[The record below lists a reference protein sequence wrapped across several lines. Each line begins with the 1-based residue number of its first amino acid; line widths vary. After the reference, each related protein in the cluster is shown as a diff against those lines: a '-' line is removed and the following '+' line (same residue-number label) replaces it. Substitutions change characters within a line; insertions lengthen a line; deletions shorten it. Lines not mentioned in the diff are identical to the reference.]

1 MIFLLLAIIS
11 SSSMALIL
19 KCFRAQRGNRYGI
32 ILGNYMTCILLSV
45 LLLPDKSLIASGSR
59 VTLICGIIGGIFFVA
74 GLVCMQS
81 SIPVNGAS
89 LTSAFSRLGL
99 LVSLAV
105 SILWFKERPETLQ
118 LAGIAL
124 VLISIVLI
132 RGDAHSE
139 GHGDAHGDGHSDAH
153 SAEHNDGQS
162 GSGGYKSGAG
172 QFSVVLLLLTLL
184 SCGSGDAMAKV
195 FEQFGD
201 SREDALYFFWLFLV
215 AAALSFL
222 LLMREKKKTG
232 KKVAVSEMTAGIL
245 VGIPNY
251 FSSYFLLRAL
261 EQFPA
266 SLAFS
271 VFSTGS
277 ILLVTAVSALLF
289 GERLSKR
296 QIAAMGVILAAL
308 VLLNI

>member
-1 MIFLLLAIIS
+1 
-11 SSSMALIL
+11 
-19 KCFRAQRGNRYGI
+19 
-32 ILGNYMTCILLSV
+32 
-45 LLLPDKSLIASGSR
+45 
-59 VTLICGIIGGIFFVA
+59 
-74 GLVCMQS
+74 
-81 SIPVNGAS
+81 
-89 LTSAFSRLGL
+89 
-99 LVSLAV
+99 
-105 SILWFKERPETLQ
+105 
-118 LAGIAL
+118 
-124 VLISIVLI
+124 
-132 RGDAHSE
+132 
-139 GHGDAHGDGHSDAH
+139 
-153 SAEHNDGQS
+153 
-162 GSGGYKSGAG
+162 
-172 QFSVVLLLLTLL
+172 
-184 SCGSGDAMAKV
+184 MAKV

-215 AAALSFL
+215 AAALSAL
-222 LLMREKKKTG
+222 LLVREWKKTG
-232 KKVAVSEMTAGIL
+232 KKVAITEMTAGIL